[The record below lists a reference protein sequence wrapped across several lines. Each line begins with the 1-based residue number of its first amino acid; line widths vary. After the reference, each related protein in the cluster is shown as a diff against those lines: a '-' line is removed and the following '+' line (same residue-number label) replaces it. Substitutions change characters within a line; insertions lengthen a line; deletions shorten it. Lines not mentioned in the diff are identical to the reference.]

1 MNTALYSPQACRLH
15 DMGRGHPECPERLD
29 AILDHLRATGL
40 DALLEHREAPPA
52 HAEQLAR
59 AHSARYVAEMREL
72 MHGCAQAGRAQAVD
86 PDTTVSP
93 HTQEAALRAAGAAV
107 AATDAVLAGEV
118 RNAFC
123 AVRPPG
129 HHAEESSAMGF
140 CVYGNVALAAL
151 EALAHPGIE
160 RVAILDFDVH
170 HGNGTV
176 DICRGRP
183 EVLVCSSFQHPFYPG
198 RLHDLVQPNIVNTPL
213 PEGSDGSAFRRAID
227 ATWAEAIARHRPQF
241 VFVSA
246 GFDAHRDDPL
256 GGLALD
262 ESDFTWITR
271 RICDWADSWA
281 GGRIVSMLEGGYD
294 LQALARSTVAH
305 VDVLLGR

>member
-1 MNTALYSPQACRLH
+1 VTLYYSHPECLEHRMQPQHPERPARLQAIAAALHAGGQLSQLQLREAPEADLA
-15 DMGRGHPECPERLD
+15 MLGRGHAAAYLAHLERVSPG
-29 AILDHLRATGL
+29 AGL
-40 DALLEHREAPPA
+40 VH
-52 HAEQLAR
+52 
-59 AHSARYVAEMREL
+59 
-72 MHGCAQAGRAQAVD
+72 VD
-86 PDTTVSP
+86 PDTALGPRSL
-93 HTQEAALRAAGAAV
+93 AAARRAAGAGIAAV
-107 AATDAVLAGEV
+107 RAILAGEDQ
-118 RNAFC
+118 RAFC

-262 ESDFTWITR
+262 ESDFSWITR

>member
-1 MNTALYSPQACRLH
+1 MTLYYSHPECLEHRMQPHHPERPERLQAIAAALHAGGQLSQLRLREAPEA
-15 DMGRGHPECPERLD
+15 DTSMLGRGHT
-29 AILDHLRATGL
+29 AAYLDHLERVSPRAGL
-40 DALLEHREAPPA
+40 VR
-52 HAEQLAR
+52 
-59 AHSARYVAEMREL
+59 
-72 MHGCAQAGRAQAVD
+72 VD
-86 PDTTVSP
+86 PDTALGPRSL
-93 HTQEAALRAAGAAV
+93 AAARRAAGAGIAAV
-107 AATDAVLAGEV
+107 QAILAGED
-118 RNAFC
+118 RRAFC

-129 HHAEESSAMGF
+129 HHAEEGSSMGF

-151 EALAHPGIE
+151 AALAHPGIE

-213 PEGSDGSAFRRAID
+213 PEGSDGSAVRRAID
-227 ATWAEAIARHRPQF
+227 ATWAPAIERHRPQF

-262 ESDFTWITR
+262 ETDYTWITR
-271 RICDWADSWA
+271 QICDWADSWA
-281 GGRIVSMLEGGYD
+281 DGRIVSMLEGGYD